1 MTDKHSEQQFVSRI
15 REALDQSAEQLA
27 PGVRSRLSRM
37 RHEAAALHAERQAP
51 RKSWRWAAGL
61 AAASVVAVLMLML
74 PFNRPAEKTPLAVI
88 DDMEI
93 LASSD
98 PLEIYEDME
107 FYSWLSDLENDVQN
121 S

>member
-1 MTDKHSEQQFVSRI
+1 MTDKRDEQQFVSRI

-27 PGVRSRLSRM
+27 PGGRARLSRM
-37 RHEAAALHAERQAP
+37 RHEAVTRQAERRAP
-51 RKSWRWAAGL
+51 RRSWRWAAGL
-61 AAASVVAVLMLML
+61 AAASAAAVLMLIL
-74 PFNRPAEKTPLAVI
+74 PLNRPAEKTPLAAI

-107 FYSWLSDLENDVQN
+107 FYSWLSDLENEVQN
-121 S
+121 G

>member
-1 MTDKHSEQQFVSRI
+1 MTDKNIEQQIVSRI
-15 REALDQSAEQLA
+15 RSALEQSRDRLE
-27 PGVRSRLSRM
+27 PGIRSRLNRM
-37 RHEAAALHAERQAP
+37 RHEAVARQAAQP
-51 RKSWRWAAGL
+51 PWRRRWPFATGLLATAAAAGL
-61 AAASVVAVLMLML
+61 ILFL
-74 PFNRPAEKTPLAVI
+74 PLNRPAEKTPLAAM

-107 FYSWLSDLENDVQN
+107 FYTWLSDLENEIQD